1 MNAAGA
7 LRKRVMLV
15 ALAVVTA
22 LTVGLGV
29 GVTQA
34 QAIDDNSGKIEVTGL
49 ESGVSVTAYQVID
62 VKYDF
67 GSADQPVDPVYVWDN
82 AVASWVSKNYSSYI
96 DKSDSSVTSTFQEL
110 GDSDAQSFYDALA
123 AAIRGSTISLE
134 AAATGTASTEGTD
147 GTYGTTLSDLDMG
160 SYLLL
165 FEGGEK
171 VYQVSVVNVLPTWSD
186 TDGDGAEDAWVQ
198 TTSTLEVKSS
208 EPSISKVISSHN
220 GTNSETS
227 ATVQSAGIGETVSYT
242 LTVTLPTYLTSAIN
256 DDFVISDVLDEG
268 LTVDTSTIK
277 VYGTSVSDN
286 TLIKNSDTTTYYT
299 LTTDSATLVSDSN
312 TSVDFQIN
320 LDYDAVTDAGYT
332 TIVVTYDA
340 TVDSDAT
347 PNVAYSNTAYLEYSN
362 NPYGTSSSSTA
373 TFKVKTAAD
382 TTAVYTYGIQL
393 TKISASNSEKTLEG
407 AQFEMTDSS
416 SNTLYFNLDS
426 TSGVYYYAGTSSGDG
441 LTSTLES
448 NSSGLITV
456 YGLDTGSYTLT
467 ETKAPDGYSKLAS
480 SISLTIAD
488 DDLDGQP
495 TGTVDSTGVEESTDG
510 LVSFSVSNTDASTFS
525 LPTTGGIGTI
535 IFTIAGVVLI
545 AVAIAVFVGIRR
557 RNRDEA

>member
-15 ALAVVTA
+15 ALAVATA

-34 QAIDDNSGKIEVTGL
+34 QAISDNSGTIEVTGL

-62 VKYDF
+62 VNYDF
-67 GSADQPVDPVYVWDN
+67 ESADQPVDPVYVWDS
-82 AVASWVSKNYSSYI
+82 AVASWVSTNYSSYI
-96 DKSDSSVTSTFQEL
+96 DTSDNSVTSTFQTLE
-110 GDSDAQSFYDALA
+110 DSEAQSFYDALA
-123 AAIRGSTISLE
+123 AAIRGGTISLD
-134 AAATGTASTEGTD
+134 AAATETADAEGA
-147 GTYGTTLSDLDMG
+147 TTLGGLDMG

-186 TDGDGAEDAWVQ
+186 TDSDGTKDAWVQ
-198 TTSTLEVKSS
+198 TTSELEVKSS
-208 EPSISKVISSHN
+208 EPSISKVISSSD

-227 ATVQSAGIGETVSYT
+227 ATVQSTGIGETVSYT

-256 DDFVISDVLDEG
+256 DDFVISDVLDDG

-277 VYGTSVSDN
+277 VYGTSVSDD
-286 TLIKNSDTTTYYT
+286 TLITNSDTTTYYT
-299 LTTDSATLVSDSN
+299 LTTTDGTTLVSDSEIA
-312 TSVDFQIN
+312 VDFQIN
-320 LDYDAVTDAGYT
+320 LDYDAVTASGYT

-340 TVDSDAT
+340 TVDSDAE
-347 PNVAYSNTAYLEYSN
+347 PSVAYSNTAYLEYSN

-373 TFKVKTAAD
+373 TYKVKTAAD

-393 TKISASNSEKTLEG
+393 TKISASDSSERLAG
-407 AQFEMTDSS
+407 AQFTMTDSN
-416 SNTLYFNLDS
+416 SNTLYFKLDS

-448 NSSGLITV
+448 DSSGLITV
-456 YGLDTGSYTLT
+456 YGLDTGSYTLA

-480 SISLTIAD
+480 SISLAIAD

-495 TGTVDSTGVEESTDG
+495 TGKVDSTDVEESSDG
-510 LVSFSVSNTDASTFS
+510 LVSFKVSNTDASTFS

>member
-7 LRKRVMLV
+7 LRKRVTLV
-15 ALAVVTA
+15 ALAVATA

-34 QAIDDNSGKIEVTGL
+34 QAIDDDSGTIEVTGL

-62 VKYDF
+62 VNYDF
-67 GSADQPVDPVYVWDN
+67 GSADQPVDPVYVWDS
-82 AVASWVSKNYSSYI
+82 AVASWVGTYYSSYI
-96 DKSDSSVTSTFQEL
+96 DTSDSSVTSTFQSLEES
-110 GDSDAQSFYDALA
+110 GAQSFYDALA
-123 AAIRGSTISLE
+123 AAIRGGTISLKP
-134 AAATGTASTEGTD
+134 AATGTASTEGTD
-147 GTYGTTLSDLDMG
+147 GTYGTTLKDLDMG

-186 TDGDGAEDAWVQ
+186 TDDDGTEDAWVQ
-198 TTSTLEVKSS
+198 TTSTLKVKSS
-208 EPSISKVISSHN
+208 EPSISKVISNSN
-220 GTNSETS
+220 GTNSDTS

-242 LTVTLPTYLTSAIN
+242 LTVTLPTYLTSAIS
-256 DDFVISDVLDEG
+256 DDFVISDVLDDG

-277 VYGTSVSDN
+277 VYGTSVSDG
-286 TLIKNSDTTTYYT
+286 TLITNGDTTYYT
-299 LTTDSATLVSDSN
+299 LTTTDGTTLVSDSE
-312 TSVDFQIN
+312 TAVDFQIN
-320 LDYDAVTDAGYT
+320 LDYDAVTALGYT

-340 TVDSDAT
+340 TVDSDAE

-373 TFKVKTAAD
+373 TYKVKTAAD

-393 TKISASNSEKTLEG
+393 TKISASDSSVKLAG
-407 AQFEMTDSS
+407 AQFTMTDSS
-416 SNTLYFNLDS
+416 SNTLYFKLDS
-426 TSGVYYYAGTSSGDG
+426 TSGVYYYAGTSSGDD

-448 NSSGLITV
+448 DSSGLITV
-456 YGLDTGSYTLT
+456 YGLDTGSYTLA

-480 SISLTIAD
+480 SISLVIAD

-495 TGTVDSTGVEESTDG
+495 TGTVDDTSVNESSGG
-510 LVSFSVSNTDASTFS
+510 LVSFNVSNTDASTFS